1 MHVTHSVMACLPGLR
16 SSFVTVDE
24 SEKDRDKTALGEGT
38 WEEVRAVQQT
48 NTTVN
53 KWSEL
58 YKKKLITWLVYML
71 ALNHGMFLKAIHNR
85 RNYNYTQTYTHT
97 HTHKTKLTCNPCSR
111 LALLSTTNLNQEAM
125 SFTPNSGTPA
135 ITDRCLSHT
144 CSSDSP
150 AWSRGNRLQ

>member
-58 YKKKLITWLVYML
+58 YKKKINNMVGVH
-71 ALNHGMFLKAIHNR
+71 A
-85 RNYNYTQTYTHT
+85 
-97 HTHKTKLTCNPCSR
+97 
-111 LALLSTTNLNQEAM
+111 
-125 SFTPNSGTPA
+125 
-135 ITDRCLSHT
+135 
-144 CSSDSP
+144 SSQSWNVP
-150 AWSRGNRLQ
+150 